1 MFTLFPCLH
10 RINALYSFMRDFQE
24 SNKVRRFLASRFVLA
39 LLFLVVMGMGVATFR
54 ALEKGWQAEE
64 QRKVMEANM
73 QQLQHK
79 KAELAEE
86 VKNYSTGEG
95 VEREA
100 REKLN
105 LHKPGE
111 KVVVILNNDTHQQEP
126 MQTQSWVQRMWSTI
140 RSWLGN

>member
-1 MFTLFPCLH
+1 
-10 RINALYSFMRDFQE
+10 MRDFQE
-24 SNKVRRFLASRFVLA
+24 SNKVRRFFASRFVLA
-39 LLFLVVMGMGVATFR
+39 LLFLVVMGMGAATFR

-95 VEREA
+95 LEREA

-111 KVVVILNNDTHQQEP
+111 KIVVILNNDKPRQEQV
-126 MQTQSWVQRMWSTI
+126 QTQSWVQQMWYTI